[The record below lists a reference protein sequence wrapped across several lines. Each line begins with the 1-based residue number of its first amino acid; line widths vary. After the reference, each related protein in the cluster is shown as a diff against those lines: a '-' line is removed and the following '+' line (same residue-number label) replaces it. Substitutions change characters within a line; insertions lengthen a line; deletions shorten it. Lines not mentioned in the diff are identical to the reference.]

1 VKERRHVASSDGDFV
16 DYLKRLGR
24 QHAAGLGDHPE
35 PETLLAYHRGEL
47 DEAAADGVEEHVTF
61 CASCADLVLA
71 IPAFLE
77 EAEVG
82 EEVGGSADTE
92 VGRDTRKTELPGT
105 VLPWRGV
112 ETPRRRTWLPLAAGL
127 LVGLGTGYL
136 VGRGEPGEIGPSFR
150 VTVEDGR
157 TPGARGEAGEPLV
170 LDFRGGRLSAV
181 VVLTPE
187 GTVGEGPFR
196 GRVTTGAGR
205 VLLEEV
211 GLRPEEFKTFVL
223 VVPRGAWPPGE
234 LSAEILSESDGAS
247 VGRWTLRVLVDP

>member
-1 VKERRHVASSDGDFV
+1 MASSDGDFV

-47 DEAAADGVEEHVTF
+47 DEAAAEVVEEHVTF

-77 EAEVG
+77 ESEEGAEAEGVVTG
-82 EEVGGSADTE
+82 GGSADTE
-92 VGRDTRKTELPGT
+92 VGRDSGAMAVEAA
-105 VLPWRGV
+105 VLPFPSVARS
-112 ETPRRRTWLPLAAGL
+112 RQRSWLPLAAGL

-136 VGRGEPGEIGPSFR
+136 VGRGGPVEIGPSFR
-150 VTVEDGR
+150 VAVEEGR
-157 TPGARGEAGEPLV
+157 TGARGEAGEPLE

-187 GTVGEGPFR
+187 GTVGAGPFR

-205 VLLEEV
+205 VLLEEI
-211 GLRPEEFKTFVL
+211 GLEPTASGTFLL
-223 VVPRGAWPPGE
+223 VVPRGTWPPGE
-234 LSAEILSESDGAS
+234 LTAEIFSELDGAS